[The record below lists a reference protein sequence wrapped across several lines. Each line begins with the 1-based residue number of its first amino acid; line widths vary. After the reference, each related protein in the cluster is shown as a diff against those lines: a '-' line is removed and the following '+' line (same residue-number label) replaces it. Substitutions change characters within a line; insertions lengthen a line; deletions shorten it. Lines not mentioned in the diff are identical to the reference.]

1 MTGATSPAPSGT
13 STPFTSV
20 PRLDVLVF
28 VIVASG
34 LAWLVAIPLWRTDA
48 GLASPVAGLI
58 LPVMMFT
65 PCVATLAVLFT
76 RPRLGARAATRL
88 LGLWPLRP
96 LKRTIAFTALAVVA
110 MPVLVGTGILFA
122 AALGFVD
129 LDVLHLSGFRSA
141 LEAASGRELPV
152 PVWTVAAVQLLT
164 IPLGAA
170 VNGVL
175 AFGEEVGWRGWLLPA
190 LLPMG
195 KWPAL
200 LLTGVL
206 WGAWHSPI
214 ILLGYDFDE
223 PNLGGVGLM
232 IVATALLGVIFGWL
246 RLASGSLWPAVLAHG
261 ALNAVGGLVNV
272 FVAEGQPVEAALAG
286 PLGVGSWIAMTLVVV
301 VLVLTRQLPLSLT
314 VGGRPSRR

>member
-129 LDVLHLSGFRSA
+129 LDVLHCRGSVPRSKQ
-141 LEAASGRELPV
+141 RPV
-152 PVWTVAAVQLLT
+152 ANCPC
-164 IPLGAA
+164 PCG
-170 VNGVL
+170 
-175 AFGEEVGWRGWLLPA
+175 P
-190 LLPMG
+190 
-195 KWPAL
+195 
-200 LLTGVL
+200 
-206 WGAWHSPI
+206 SPRC
-214 ILLGYDFDE
+214 
-223 PNLGGVGLM
+223 N
-232 IVATALLGVIFGWL
+232 
-246 RLASGSLWPAVLAHG
+246 S
-261 ALNAVGGLVNV
+261 
-272 FVAEGQPVEAALAG
+272 
-286 PLGVGSWIAMTLVVV
+286 
-301 VLVLTRQLPLSLT
+301 
-314 VGGRPSRR
+314 